1 MKLLLTFLVAF
12 LGGYMGIRY
21 RIPAGA
27 LVGSMI
33 AVAVFNVAFESAFM
47 PVQLKMYTQIATG
60 TYLGAKISKTDLIN
74 LKQLLKP
81 AVILCCV
88 MVAFTLM
95 VGFLICAVSDLSV
108 PTALFSMAPAGISD
122 MTLASMD
129 FEDSDPAVVALIQ
142 TLRIIF
148 TICTLPPL
156 IKWIDSR
163 RTEHLS
169 AIGTAAEKA
178 APDATWKNL
187 LLTLAVGLLTGAAGK
202 WLGIPGGAITFAMLG
217 CAAFHISTGRGYMPL
232 RLRQFIQLF
241 AGALIGCT
249 VGRAEIWQIVELWD
263 VVILAVVSF
272 ILLDV
277 IAAMIIAK
285 FTDMDLITALFS
297 CAPGGLT
304 DMALIAEDMGSDGLK
319 VTGMHT
325 IRLIGVVATYPAI
338 IALVVRLNL
347 AV

>member
-1 MKLLLTFLVAF
+1 MKLFLTFLVAF
-12 LGGYMGIRY
+12 LGGYLGIRH

-27 LVGSMI
+27 LIGSMI
-33 AVAVFNVAFESAFM
+33 AVAIFNVAFESAFM

-60 TYLGAKISKTDLIN
+60 TYLGAKISKTDLMN
-74 LKQLLKP
+74 LKQILRP

-88 MVAFTLM
+88 MVMFTLT
-95 VGFLICAVSDLSV
+95 VGFLICIISELSV

-156 IKWIDSR
+156 IKWVDHRWPS
-163 RTEHLS
+163 HS
-169 AIGTAAEKA
+169 KGIGRKGEKA
-178 APDATWKNL
+178 APKATWQNL
-187 LLTLAVGLLTGAAGK
+187 LLTLAVGLITGATGK

-249 VGRAEIWQIVELWD
+249 VGRAEIWQIIELWD
-263 VVILAVVSF
+263 IVILAVVSF

-277 IAAMIIAK
+277 LAAVVIAK
-285 FTDMDLITALFS
+285 FSDMDLTTALFS

-338 IALVVRLNL
+338 IGLVVQF
-347 AV
+347 VQSG